1 MIEQRS
7 LEWFE
12 ARRGLIT
19 CSRLADVIANS
30 NAYLRDLKL
39 ERDGQQIDRD
49 VDAAALNWGKETEPK
64 AIAAYEF
71 ANDCDVEPA
80 EFRVST
86 DREYLA
92 GSADGLVNT
101 SGMIEVK
108 CPFDEGIHTL
118 TLLNGMPERTCRRF
132 KVTCT
137 STIGSGAISF
147 PSIHAS
153 RPSVG
158 YSCSASSVT
167 INTSLGC
174 LSASICSGVACWI
187 SKPCRIPWTRTP
199 SRSFFNRRQR
209 NENID

>member
-118 TLLNGMPERTCRRF
+118 TLLNGMPETHVPQIQGYLHVYDRQWCDFVSFDPRITPKRRLF
-132 KVTCT
+132 VQRIERDDQYIAWMLERVDLFWRRVLDLETMPDPLDAN
-137 STIGSGAISF
+137 TI
-147 PSIHAS
+147 P
-153 RPSVG
+153 
-158 YSCSASSVT
+158 
-167 INTSLGC
+167 
-174 LSASICSGVACWI
+174 
-187 SKPCRIPWTRTP
+187 K
-199 SRSFFNRRQR
+199 FF
-209 NENID
+209 